1 MEKTRKI
8 QSILERLF
16 YFLFDKLFMS
26 SDENMNLMKTLDD
39 AWNSQDWETFSKRH
53 TDDVIV
59 RWPGQ
64 RHTEG
69 IEAHRKEGEYF
80 FKAFPDNHVE
90 NNPYKTLF
98 GQRDWTCSIAE
109 FTGTH
114 KGPMMG
120 LDGKMIPPTN
130 KSFKVD
136 FCTVAHWKN
145 GRIVEE
151 NLFYDLVGM
160 MKQLGLM

>member
-1 MEKTRKI
+1 M
-8 QSILERLF
+8 
-16 YFLFDKLFMS
+16 FMS
-26 SDENMNLMKTLDD
+26 AEENMNLMKTLDD

-53 TDDVIV
+53 TEDVIV
-59 RWPGQ
+59 RWPSQ
-64 RHTEG
+64 PPTEG
-69 IEAHRKEGEYF
+69 IDAHRKEGEYF
-80 FKAFPDNHVE
+80 FKVFPDNHVE

-98 GQRDWTCSIAE
+98 GQGDWTCSIAE

-120 LDGKMIPPTN
+120 LDGKMIPPTG
-130 KSFKVD
+130 KSFKLD

-145 GRIVEE
+145 SRIVEE
-151 NLFYDLVGM
+151 NLFYDPVGM